1 MSRLFGTPKVPDPPK
16 IEAPPPVPTIDDA
29 GRAREAQD
37 RLLRR
42 RGRAASVLTGSSGSG
57 LPPTSAA
64 ATLGGY

>member
-1 MSRLFGTPKVPDPPK
+1 MSRLFKAPSVPDPPK
-16 IEAPPPVPTIDDA
+16 IEPPLPVPTIDDA
-29 GRAREAQD
+29 GKARELQD
-37 RLLRR
+37 RLRRR